1 MDTLFNPDKKILWRM
16 ANAILLTG
24 ICLSCAG
31 RFLRIPTLAPVH
43 VLTSLAVVLV
53 LTFLSSMTARG
64 RLLVLTGTLLLIFG
78 AMSAVGLKNCVSFF
92 LSYFHWLGGAPLP
105 AGQSAA
111 GFELIQ
117 AILSALS
124 CYLLQIL
131 MEKDFRL
138 KTAELAVLISILLY
152 CLFARKALSRI
163 SVALILCQGAFIL
176 SEWTQLRWKKEKSGS
191 LSAYMLWLI
200 PFLGIYFLLMLL
212 PAAPDEPY
220 DWQIV
225 KNAYRQI
232 RESFLKFSYNFSG
245 FGGDDYDLT
254 LSGFSARGELSG
266 ESVETSREI
275 MTVKSAKRLAAN
287 LYLTGKAYDSF
298 DGKEWTAANTAP
310 SNSHYLDTI
319 ETLHT
324 LERYDGDYLSDYLYQ
339 ADITINY
346 RYFRS
351 EFLFAPLKTLSL
363 KQNSSNLAFQES
375 GAGLSFDRRKGYGT
389 EYKASFYQLNAGDA
403 LFEEFLDQAEYYPQE
418 EIPEGLF
425 RMLRERT
432 GVSLDMDDLS
442 AYRQTVWDC
451 YTEEVALSPEAR
463 AYLTEITAGCRTQAQ
478 RLRAIERELSTF
490 TYTRSPGS
498 LPEQIHN
505 AAGFLDYFLLEK
517 KEGYC
522 NHFATAFVLL
532 ARAQGLPARFVQGF
546 CVPIKGK
553 TQADVYSGMAHAW
566 PEVYFEGIGWIP
578 FEPTPGYSEI
588 RYASWAPRNRD
599 AGSASGLPAPS
610 PLPEKERDS
619 LRASLLK
626 ETEAPPESEGSSGEN
641 SFRQILRTLLLA
653 LLSILGAGVLLLFLS
668 GLVSRRRY
676 RKMPPSLKFKALV
689 AANLRILS
697 LLGYKRKKTETLA
710 EFKDRVLPSLPEKEN
725 LAFLNSYEDF
735 LYGEQEITLL
745 ILEDTA
751 NARGRLMR
759 LLKQKKRWTYLFFR
773 MITVGR

>member
-363 KQNSSNLAFQES
+363 KEFPALAECSYTLKSVPKSLELSLSPAFYLVSPMDDYQDNVIFINENPRFVSQELYNTLAHEGYPGHLYQNVYFHIHCNSDIRKL
-375 GAGLSFDRRKGYGT
+375 LSFR
-389 EYKASFYQLNAGDA
+389 
-403 LFEEFLDQAEYYPQE
+403 
-418 EIPEGLF
+418 
-425 RMLRERT
+425 
-432 GVSLDMDDLS
+432 
-442 AYRQTVWDC
+442 
-451 YTEEVALSPEAR
+451 
-463 AYLTEITAGCRTQAQ
+463 
-478 RLRAIERELSTF
+478 
-490 TYTRSPGS
+490 
-498 LPEQIHN
+498 
-505 AAGFLDYFLLEK
+505 
-517 KEGYC
+517 
-522 NHFATAFVLL
+522 
-532 ARAQGLPARFVQGF
+532 
-546 CVPIKGK
+546 
-553 TQADVYSGMAHAW
+553 
-566 PEVYFEGIGWIP
+566 
-578 FEPTPGYSEI
+578 GYSEGWAT
-588 RYASWAPRNRD
+588 YVEHLSYGLDNGLKPEMSELLAANSLASLGLHACLDVYINYMGWDKEQVREYLLDYYEDPGTLTD
-599 AGSASGLPAPS
+599 ALYNAMIENPS
-610 PLPEKERDS
+610 NYLSYYVGCMEFMNMRETAEKELKSKFDPKAFHTF
-619 LRASLLK
+619 LLDIGDAPFDVIQAYFTTWLK
-626 ETEAPPESEGSSGEN
+626 E
-641 SFRQILRTLLLA
+641 
-653 LLSILGAGVLLLFLS
+653 
-668 GLVSRRRY
+668 
-676 RKMPPSLKFKALV
+676 
-689 AANLRILS
+689 
-697 LLGYKRKKTETLA
+697 
-710 EFKDRVLPSLPEKEN
+710 
-725 LAFLNSYEDF
+725 
-735 LYGEQEITLL
+735 
-745 ILEDTA
+745 
-751 NARGRLMR
+751 
-759 LLKQKKRWTYLFFR
+759 QKS
-773 MITVGR
+773 